1 MFSYLPMIANHHD
14 HVIQSRIAIRLV
26 KCNLL
31 SPAAAA
37 GPSREGPGEG
47 PRKEEGEGEGEGEG
61 VGKG

>member
-14 HVIQSRIAIRLV
+14 HVIQSRIEIRLV

-37 GPSREGPGEG
+37 GPLQRGAGGGAGEG
-47 PRKEEGEGEGEGEG
+47 VRGRGREG

>member
-1 MFSYLPMIANHHD
+1 MIANHHD

-37 GPSREGPGEG
+37 GPLQRGAGGGAGEG
-47 PRKEEGEGEGEGEG
+47 GRGRGREG